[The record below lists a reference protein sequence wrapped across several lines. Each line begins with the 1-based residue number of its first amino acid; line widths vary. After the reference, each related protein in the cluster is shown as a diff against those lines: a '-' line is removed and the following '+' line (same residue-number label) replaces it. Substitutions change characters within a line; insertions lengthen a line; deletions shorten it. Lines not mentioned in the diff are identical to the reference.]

1 MNNSLIFWDLIGE
14 GRNSFE
20 TMDIYMIFESMGLG
34 RNNMSDET
42 EL

>member
-1 MNNSLIFWDLIGE
+1 MINSLTFWGLIGE

-20 TMDIYMIFESMGLG
+20 TMDIYIFESMGLG